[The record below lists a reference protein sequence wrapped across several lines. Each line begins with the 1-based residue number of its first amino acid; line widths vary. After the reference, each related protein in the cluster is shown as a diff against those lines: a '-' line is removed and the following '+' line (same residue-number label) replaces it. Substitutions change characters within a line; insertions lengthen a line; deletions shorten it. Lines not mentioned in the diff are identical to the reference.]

1 MLFAF
6 CFLVFMSQL
15 QERLKQICEVSGL
28 KDEGLGFGE
37 ADLDEDWDPVKYEVR
52 CYLYFFW

>member
-1 MLFAF
+1 
-6 CFLVFMSQL
+6 MSQL

-52 CYLYFFW
+52 CYLYF